1 VNTPSVGIDTS
12 RLRRLALPT
21 VALAA
26 SGSTTLGFN
35 LVLARA
41 LSPDQYGEIA
51 RAFAVS
57 MAVAQLTM
65 ASIAPAL
72 ARLVAGA
79 PDDERRFDLAPSA
92 IKVVAWVS
100 ALVACLYIPLALA
113 GFVPDGPALFFGGL
127 ALAVVYATYF
137 GIKMILFALD
147 RVRVYARLEFLSDAL
162 FFALLA
168 ALVLWRP
175 EAALFSL
182 VLAYAVFLLVGWRYV
197 GARAQAPKT
206 VKLDRGIARYS
217 ALALVST
224 YASVVRFP
232 AVVAVAGLLATSKVS
247 AEIALVVGLIL
258 PLFLIPQAAGAIT
271 FAEVAR
277 DPEGESHGVRP
288 MVHVIALLS
297 SLVCVLVALFAE
309 PILELIGGAA
319 YTSAAPAFVIVLLCL
334 VPQLAAIPIGN
345 AAAARGGIA
354 VKAAIS
360 TLGLLIAVVG
370 TVVAAP
376 EYGVTGAAVS
386 LGIALAVAGSLSL
399 AYGFVHFGL
408 RVSDISGALVITAAG
423 VLATTISDELAVS
436 ALIVVLGVVA
446 ALTMAR
452 MSNRRLRQVT
462 S

>member
-1 VNTPSVGIDTS
+1 VKAASLGIDYG
-12 RLRRLALPT
+12 RLRRLGLPT

-35 LVLARA
+35 LVLARS

-65 ASIAPAL
+65 ASIAPAV
-72 ARLVAGA
+72 ARIVAGA
-79 PDDERRFDLAPSA
+79 PDDDRRFGLAPSA
-92 IKVVAWVS
+92 IKIVACMS
-100 ALVACLYIPLALA
+100 ALVALLYIPLAVA
-113 GFVPDGPALFFGGL
+113 GFVPEGPGLFLGGL

-147 RVRVYARLEFLSDAL
+147 RVREYARLEFLSDAL
-162 FFALLA
+162 FFALLV
-168 ALVLWRP
+168 ALVAWRP
-175 EAALFSL
+175 DGALFSL
-182 VLAYAVFLLVGWRYV
+182 ALAYLVFVALGWQYV
-197 GARAQAPKT
+197 SVRAQARRP
-206 VKLDRGIARYS
+206 VKLDRAVARYS

-232 AVVAVAGLLATSKVS
+232 AAIALAGFLATSAVS
-247 AEIALVVGLIL
+247 AEIALVVGLVM

-277 DPEGESHGVRP
+277 DPEGGPKGVRA

-297 SLVCVLVALFAE
+297 SLVCVLVALFAQ

-319 YTSAAPAFVIVLLCL
+319 YTSTAPAFVVVLLCL

-360 TLGLLIAVVG
+360 TVGLLVVVVG
-370 TVVAAP
+370 TLFAAP
-376 EYGVTGAAVS
+376 EYGATGAAVA
-386 LGIALAVAGSLSL
+386 LGIGLAVAGTLSL
-399 AYGFVHFGL
+399 AYGFVHYGL
-408 RVSDISGALVITAAG
+408 RVSDVSGALVITAAG

-446 ALTMAR
+446 AFTLAR

>member
-1 VNTPSVGIDTS
+1 VSTPSVGIDPS

-92 IKVVAWVS
+92 IKVVASVS
-100 ALVACLYIPLALA
+100 ALVACLYIPLALV
-113 GFVPDGPALFFGGL
+113 GFVPDGPGLFFGGL

-168 ALVLWRP
+168 GFVLWRSD
-175 EAALFSL
+175 AALFSL

-197 GARAQAPKT
+197 SAQAQAPKP

-277 DPEGESHGVRP
+277 DPEGEPHGVRP
-288 MVHVIALLS
+288 MVHGIALLS
-297 SLVCVLVALFAE
+297 SLVCVVVALFAE

-370 TVVAAP
+370 TVIAAP

-408 RVSDISGALVITAAG
+408 RVSDLSGALVITAAG